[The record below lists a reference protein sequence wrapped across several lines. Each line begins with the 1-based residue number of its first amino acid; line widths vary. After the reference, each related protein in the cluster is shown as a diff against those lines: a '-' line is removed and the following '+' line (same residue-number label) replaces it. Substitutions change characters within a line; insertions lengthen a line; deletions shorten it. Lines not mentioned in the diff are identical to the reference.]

1 MTVHALKSPKVASL
15 RSKVSPEEWQARV
28 DLAAAYRLVDLYGMS
43 DLIANHISVR
53 VPGEH
58 DAFLINAYGLLYE
71 EITASSL
78 LKIDHEGNILAKP
91 DFGSLDY
98 GVNRAGFVIHSAIHM
113 GKPDVACV
121 MHTHTWA
128 GMAVSTMECGLLP
141 NTQTSMRFAKISY
154 HDYDGV
160 VIDTDARAALV
171 KSLGDN
177 NAMILRNHGLLTTGA
192 TIPEAFNA
200 MHRLELSCKT
210 QIAAMSC
217 NTKLVDVPTQVVEAT
232 YHELPAACPP
242 PVRRARLAGAPA
254 EARPDRSGL
263 PRLIGYAAQLRTGVR
278 RRRLR
283 LLDRAG
289 ISFRRLAA
297 DGRHG
302 GAGRRQCR
310 DRALAQHLE
319 SRLLQRPGE
328 ARSGAAVRAAVDPGR
343 HRRCRR
349 ASPSPSSSTSSAGC
363 RSTGAA
369 GSPASPSSAGCIRA
383 ASTSS
388 ACWPR
393 KSTIPTAASPRTSAS
408 RPSSPSNSPRASCNA
423 SCSSSPS

>member
-1 MTVHALKSPKVASL
+1 MAVHALKTSKVADL
-15 RSKVSPEEWQARV
+15 RSNVSPEEWQARV
-28 DLAAAYRLVDLYGMS
+28 DLAACYRLIDLYGMS

-91 DFGSLDY
+91 EFNGGLDY

-113 GKPDVACV
+113 AKPDVGCV
-121 MHTHTWA
+121 IHTHTWP

-154 HDYDGV
+154 HDFDGV
-160 VIDTDARAALV
+160 VLDLAARDALV

-217 NTKLVDVPTQVVEAT
+217 NTKLIDVPADVVDAT
-232 YHELPAACPP
+232 DVNYQPKT
-242 PVRRARLAGAPA
+242 RRPFG
-254 EARPDRSGL
+254 
-263 PRLIGYAAQLRTGVR
+263 
-278 RRRLR
+278 
-283 LLDRAG
+283 LLDWPALLRK
-289 ISFRRLAA
+289 L
-297 DGRHG
+297 
-302 GAGRRQCR
+302 
-310 DRALAQHLE
+310 DRI
-319 SRLLQRPGE
+319 
-328 ARSGAAVRAAVDPGR
+328 DPGFR
-343 HRRCRR
+343 D
-349 ASPSPSSSTSSAGC
+349 
-363 RSTGAA
+363 
-369 GSPASPSSAGCIRA
+369 
-383 ASTSS
+383 
-388 ACWPR
+388 
-393 KSTIPTAASPRTSAS
+393 
-408 RPSSPSNSPRASCNA
+408 
-423 SCSSSPS
+423 

>member
-15 RSKVSPEEWQARV
+15 RSNVSPEEWQARV
-28 DLAAAYRLVDLYGMS
+28 DTAAAYRLIDLYGMS
-43 DLIANHISVR
+43 DLIANHISMR
-53 VPGEH
+53 VPGEP

-78 LKIDHEGNILAKP
+78 IKIDHEGNVLAKP
-91 DFGSLDY
+91 DFGDLNY

-160 VIDTDARAALV
+160 VIDTASRDALV

-177 NAMILRNHGLLTTGA
+177 NALILRNHGLLTTGA

-217 NTKLVDVPTQVVEAT
+217 NTKLIDVPADVVEAT
-232 YHELPAACPP
+232 YMNFQPQ
-242 PVRRARLAGAPA
+242 VRRPFGVMDWPA
-254 EARPDRSGL
+254 L
-263 PRLIGYAAQLRTGVR
+263 LRK
-278 RRRLR
+278 
-283 LLDRAG
+283 LDR
-289 ISFRRLAA
+289 I
-297 DGRHG
+297 
-302 GAGRRQCR
+302 
-310 DRALAQHLE
+310 
-319 SRLLQRPGE
+319 
-328 ARSGAAVRAAVDPGR
+328 DPGFR
-343 HRRCRR
+343 D
-349 ASPSPSSSTSSAGC
+349 
-363 RSTGAA
+363 
-369 GSPASPSSAGCIRA
+369 
-383 ASTSS
+383 
-388 ACWPR
+388 
-393 KSTIPTAASPRTSAS
+393 
-408 RPSSPSNSPRASCNA
+408 
-423 SCSSSPS
+423 